1 MYLILVSREPHASC
15 SQSAV
20 SLARSV
26 AADTL
31 VEGQRNV
38 GKCRLD
44 VAVHA
49 GQDFVLHQSE
59 KDEQDL
65 ELLLGIKAE
74 MTGEPSQGPWIEI
87 KLDNKT
93 QQIHISRDPAGL
105 MAAFFARTPNGYI
118 ISDSVPAMLAHEA
131 VSRVVDIEALNEYW
145 YLDFCIAPKTIWK
158 DIRSVPNGHRVA
170 LPMTT
175 EGEPVY
181 EQFWMPG
188 LAAREALPLSGKE
201 APAAIREVVLQDTQ
215 QITERATHGFVNL
228 LSGGVDSSVVLA
240 ACHVLGRQPDHAITF
255 KGIGDADE
263 SGLAA
268 LTARHLGIPL
278 VVAQADSVDLV
289 EDAYEL
295 VRTWA
300 QPYAHGS
307 VHAMQQILQ
316 HVPEGRAVLT
326 GDGGGEA
333 FLGNPAPIS
342 PWRWI
347 ADPAFRS
354 VNALPPGL
362 RRDMYRRLAT
372 RSFTA
377 RALSYALELKA
388 ARNEK
393 ERQLRGGPITQWEM
407 EAISKDMQ
415 RYFSKT
421 RIGERLNEL
430 ALKSDLP
437 GESLYARSLLFWW
450 SSEGVYAK
458 TWRLLDAKGVAGF
471 GPLTS
476 PRFFDTVKRIP
487 MEERGQRKQA
497 LRDAFADV
505 LPTEVLNAPKRG
517 LRPLNRELLMEQAD
531 SGISWIADGGS
542 DAWDHLFDRDTVA
555 AFWRAHRDGRVYRS
569 NLLYKAIIFR
579 AWCDVWKPVIE
590 EPKV

>member
-1 MYLILVSREPHASC
+1 MSASDL
-15 SQSAV
+15 AV
-20 SLARSV
+20 TAGYQ
-26 AADTL
+26 AL
-31 VEGQRNV
+31 VERQWASGDYRFEGV
-38 GKCRLD
+38 FHSY
-44 VAVHA
+44 HA
-49 GQDFVLHQSE
+49 RVEHQCGHDSKSVLLCLGAHSSPSE
-59 KDEQDL
+59 KHL
-65 ELLLGIKAE
+65 
-74 MTGEPSQGPWIEI
+74 SGPWVEI
-87 KLDNKT
+87 ALDQKT

-407 EAISKDMQ
+407 EAAISKDMQ